1 MGLLGVE
8 LREDLRNGGEVL
20 SGKGR
25 REEGEEEERVRVLG
39 MSEYDISCL
48 LLSFYCFSCFYQ

>member
-1 MGLLGVE
+1 MVGLLGVE

-25 REEGEEEERVRVLG
+25 REEGEEEESDRVLG
-39 MSEYDISCL
+39 MSEYDIS
-48 LLSFYCFSCFYQ
+48 

>member
-25 REEGEEEERVRVLG
+25 REEKKKNSLVN
-39 MSEYDISCL
+39 
-48 LLSFYCFSCFYQ
+48 

>member
-25 REEGEEEERVRVLG
+25 REEGEEEESDRVLG

>member
-1 MGLLGVE
+1 MVGLLGVE

-25 REEGEEEERVRVLG
+25 REEGEEEESDKVIYLESRSF
-39 MSEYDISCL
+39 SENRH
-48 LLSFYCFSCFYQ
+48 